1 MKRHMTASTVGVTGR
16 NEGTPRLVTARTSSA
31 TKKEPRPRPPS
42 GERRL
47 ALASSNTWMHTLIP
61 TGELSHGTAAAL
73 EAEIERL
80 CEEGVTS
87 LTLDLRELR
96 RIDST
101 GVAVIAFRAGLCRR
115 RGHEFTLIAGSEA
128 VQHAFEQAGIADA
141 LPFQADQ
148 ATQEVEPRHNPRPAR
163 RLRSTDR

>member
-1 MKRHMTASTVGVTGR
+1 MKRQMTASTVGVTGR
-16 NEGTPRLVTARTSSA
+16 DEGKPRPVASRTGPA
-31 TKKEPRPRPPS
+31 TSREPRTRPS

-47 ALASSNTWMHTLIP
+47 VLASSKNWMHTLIP
-61 TGELSHGTAAAL
+61 TGELSHATAPAL

-96 RIDST
+96 KIDST

-115 RGHEFTLIAGSEA
+115 RGHEFTLIAGSRA
-128 VQHAFEQAGIADA
+128 VHHAFEQAGIADA
-141 LPFQADQ
+141 LPFQTDQ
-148 ATQEVEPRHNPRPAR
+148 PAPDAAPQPQQRPLR
-163 RLRSTDR
+163 RVRSTDRA